1 MATKRASRRDGLPS
15 SEYVYRSLKE
25 QIISGA
31 VAPNTRLVEL
41 GIADE
46 FGVSRTPVR
55 EALKRLAAENLVLAD
70 PARGMV
76 VHAPDAAEIEDVFVV
91 REVLDGL
98 ASRLAAHRITPTELG
113 RLQVILESMKEA
125 IETDRRE
132 QVVIANMRFHDV
144 IYGVAGNDML
154 ERIARDLREFVRR
167 FTTLPFASPERVD
180 DVLREHMAIFEALRN
195 HDPEAAELASHAHLG
210 AAREYLV
217 RLQLREFSA
226 NALR

>member
-1 MATKRASRRDGLPS
+1 M
-15 SEYVYRSLKE
+15 YRSLKE

-98 ASRLAAHRITPTELG
+98 ASRLAAHRITPTELS

-144 IYGVAGNDML
+144 IYSVAGNDML

-167 FTTLPFASPERVD
+167 FTTLPFASPERVE
-180 DVLREHMAIFEALRN
+180 DVLREHMAIYEGLRN